1 MKRQRV
7 RSKTLQSVGYSLFR
21 GILQVEF
28 KESHKTIDFH
38 DVPVRLYIGL
48 MNAPSKARF
57 FNKYIR
63 DHFVSE
69 EREESK

>member
-7 RSKTLQSVGYSLFR
+7 RSKTLQSVGYSLFK
-21 GILQVEF
+21 GVLQVEF
-28 KESHKTIDFH
+28 KDSQKTYDYYN
-38 DVPVRLYIGL
+38 VPVRLYIGL

-63 DHFVSE
+63 DHFRSE
-69 EREESK
+69 ELKSL

>member
-1 MKRQRV
+1 MKRQQI

-28 KESHKTIDFH
+28 KEPNKTFEYH

-57 FNKYIR
+57 FNKYIK
-63 DHFVSE
+63 DHFESE
-69 EREESK
+69 ELQES